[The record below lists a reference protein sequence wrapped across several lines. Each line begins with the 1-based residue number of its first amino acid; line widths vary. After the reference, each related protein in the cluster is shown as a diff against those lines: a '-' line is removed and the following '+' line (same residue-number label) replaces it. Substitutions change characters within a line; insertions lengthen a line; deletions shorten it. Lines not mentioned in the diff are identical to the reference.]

1 MLKNILI
8 AVLGI
13 AVIVMLA
20 FIFYSPAEK
29 GGMTMTIKTISEKD
43 RFFDIKAEYPQF
55 KNADE
60 SFNQKISD
68 LIQDNIEEFK
78 KAGQDNWQARK
89 DTATAEFPVG
99 EYPESP
105 FDFIATWKSDQINEK
120 YISLYISIYS
130 FSGGAHGD
138 QATYSFSYDAG
149 NKKEITVQDVLKSQ
163 EMLNKVSELAKTN
176 LEYQYQAKGITVDES
191 INQMIAEGISAK
203 YDNFKTFTFNA
214 NSMTFYF
221 QKYQVGPGA
230 AGEFSFVLYNS
241 MLGEEKIGYME

>member
-1 MLKNILI
+1 M
-8 AVLGI
+8 A
-13 AVIVMLA
+13 
-20 FIFYSPAEK
+20 
-29 GGMTMTIKTISEKD
+29 IKTITEKD
-43 RFFDIKAEYPQF
+43 NFFDITAEYPQF
-55 KNADE
+55 RNVNAD
-60 SFNQKISD
+60 FNQKISD
-68 LIQDNIEEFK
+68 LIKDSIEEFK

-99 EYPESP
+99 EYPEAP

-120 YISLYISIYS
+120 YISLYITIYS

-138 QATYSFSYDAG
+138 QSIYSFNYNVKD
-149 NKKEITVQDVLKSQ
+149 KKEITIQDVLNSQ
-163 EMLNKVSELAKTN
+163 ELLNKVSELAKTN
-176 LEYQYQAKGITVDES
+176 LVYQYQSKDMEIDETIT
-191 INQMIAEGISAK
+191 QMITEGVSAK

-241 MLGEEKIGYME
+241 MLIGEKIQYLE